1 MHIKIGTRTKFIL
14 RVLCLKISM
23 PAKAPNGP
31 KNATKSSFDSE
42 ILHHLLMLLSLSM
55 PKRAKEIE
63 FTKEQNQQRG
73 NLTHAHHA
81 LLHAVAFLFMSL
93 MPRRLIHQG

>member
-1 MHIKIGTRTKFIL
+1 MHIKIGTRTNFIL

-31 KNATKSSFDSE
+31 KNAAKSSFDSG
-42 ILHHLLMLLSLSM
+42 ILHPLLIPLSLSM

-73 NLTHAHHA
+73 NLTHAHRA
-81 LLHAVAFLFMSL
+81 LLHAVVYLLISL